1 AADDLRPALE
11 AATFAAPAIGFFST
25 VTCRREDESG
35 LVAILMDQLGAP
47 VRFTQA
53 IRTLAGEGVTT
64 CIEVGPGNV
73 LSGLIRRIDRDL
85 TALSISDPDGLAKAQ
100 EVLGNG

>member
-1 AADDLRPALE
+1 M
-11 AATFAAPAIGFFST
+11 S
-25 VTCRREDESG
+25 S
-35 LVAILMDQLGAP
+35 
-47 VRFTQA
+47 
-53 IRTLAGEGVTT
+53 AGEGVTT